1 MKEDDTCIDDKNE
14 NEIKMEI
21 LLESNDS
28 IGDNEN
34 DVNKKIESQNKV
46 VENIIKEEKSTPKTI
61 EIIKENNEDNEK
73 NEGFKTPEI
82 NELLI
87 NNKTKIENENDK
99 NENIN
104 NNENKVDNNINN
116 IGNENNKND
125 KNDKVDNIE
134 NKNNEDN
141 IIKDKE
147 ENINK
152 KDENIRNPKN
162 KKQSCGGCLLCFMPF
177 IILIIAIG
185 LGIMFPDKA
194 NEVLINLNKI
204 LTKKN
209 GEENILKNDEIIIGV
224 DFGSTQSGYQI
235 FYNSEIGLENNENN
249 KIITTELIFD
259 LYFKK
264 GLSIG
269 EQAKYFPK
277 ENIEKENKLYFAQF
291 KRNLD
296 PKIKSNMAN
305 ASIPVGGQLEND
317 IVIMEFLRLMK
328 DYIINNVEK
337 INYSNI
343 KDVKWVLTVP
353 PLWDDSAKKKMKE
366 IAKKAEMSNVQIAL
380 EPEVASLAIFYD
392 KNMKKELLKPG
403 TSFLIVDMG
412 GYTVDFTAMKILDE
426 NKNLEQLLKPVS
438 FTFGSNLINAKI
450 IEIIEKAYN
459 KDKLEKVKKTNYRL
473 WEKTLDEIEEKKKEI
488 NNNEAKNFRISINFN
503 EGKCSTW
510 SDNCIL
516 KYNDIDIPYTSQY
529 IDIPGNLVLD
539 IINDLTNKIVDKIKD
554 KILEST
560 EQINLIILTGGFSN
574 NIILREK
581 INNYLKS
588 SFKQKVFLDE
598 PEKTVM
604 KGAALFGIKPNQ
616 IIKRIIPVSIGI
628 LLDDNKYFTFVKRG
642 ESIET
647 NKVIEKQ
654 IVPLDNK
661 IQIYYSDENEE
672 INEENKKYLDEIEI
686 PYSELPL
693 ADRTITISMKF
704 SSFISVKLNE
714 KGIED
719 IEPKILYYPS

>member
-1 MKEDDTCIDDKNE
+1 MKEDETSIDDN
-14 NEIKMEI
+14 NEIRMEI

-28 IGDNEN
+28 NRDN
-34 DVNKKIESQNKV
+34 VNVNNKNIESQNKV
-46 VENIIKEEKSTPKTI
+46 VENIIKEETSSQKMNEK
-61 EIIKENNEDNEK
+61 EEENNEDKEK
-73 NEGFKTPEI
+73 NEGFKTPRI
-82 NELLI
+82 NEELI
-87 NNKTKIENENDK
+87 NNKTKIESENINK
-99 NENIN
+99 NENKDIR
-104 NNENKVDNNINN
+104 
-116 IGNENNKND
+116 NENNNKDNI
-125 KNDKVDNIE
+125 NNIE
-134 NKNNEDN
+134 NKNNEDH
-141 IIKDKE
+141 IIKDKN
-147 ENINK
+147 ENLNQNK
-152 KDENIRNPKN
+152 ENVVNPNN
-162 KKQSCGGCLLCFMPF
+162 KSQSYGGSLLSYIPF
-177 IILIIAIG
+177 ILLIIAIG
-185 LGIMFPDKA
+185 LGILFPEKA
-194 NEVLINLNKI
+194 NEVLMNLNKKI
-204 LTKKN
+204 TKKN
-209 GEENILKNDEIIIGV
+209 VEENINKNNEIIIGV
-224 DFGSTQSGYQI
+224 DFGSTQSGFQI
-235 FYNSEIGLENNENN
+235 FYDSEIMLENNENN

-317 IVIMEFLRLMK
+317 IVITEFLRLMK
-328 DYIINNVEK
+328 DYIINNVDK

-353 PLWDDSAKKKMKE
+353 PLWDDGAKKKMKE

-380 EPEVASLAIFYD
+380 EPEAASLAIFYD
-392 KNMKKELLKPG
+392 KNIKNDLLKPG

-438 FTFGSNLINAKI
+438 FTFGSNLINQKI
-450 IEIIEKAYN
+450 IGIIEKAYS

-473 WEKTLDEIEEKKKEI
+473 WEKTLDEIEEKKKEL

-503 EGKCSTW
+503 EGKCSSW
-510 SDNCIL
+510 SDNCVL
-516 KYNDIDIPYTSQY
+516 KYNDIDIPYTSKY
-529 IDIPGNLVLD
+529 IDIPGSLVLE

-554 KILEST
+554 KILESA
-560 EQINLIILTGGFSN
+560 EQINLIILTGGFSK

-588 SFKQKVFLDE
+588 SFKKKIFLDE

-616 IIKRIIPVSIGI
+616 IIKRIMPVSIGV

-647 NKVIEKQ
+647 NKIIEKQ
-654 IVPLDNK
+654 IIPFDNK
-661 IQIYYSDENEE
+661 IPIYYNDENEE
-672 INEENKKYLDEIEI
+672 INEDNKKYLDEIEI
-686 PYSELPL
+686 PFSELPL
-693 ADRTITISMKF
+693 GDRNISIAMKF
-704 SSFISVKLNE
+704 SSYITVKLNE
-714 KGIED
+714 KGLD
-719 IEPKILYYPS
+719 GIEPKILYYPS